1 MESDGL
7 GLRKMGWRW
16 WEVGKRYGSVAGAEG
31 AGGEVTPNKTV
42 SIKLESGKRKPKPK
56 PIFEFP

>member
-31 AGGEVTPNKTV
+31 TAGEVAERERMNKRETKEV
-42 SIKLESGKRKPKPK
+42 AMMR
-56 PIFEFP
+56 